1 MDRSAFYAH
10 LRRRD
15 VPIFGTSLSQRQ
27 VEGIEALLDAGGR
40 LPLDHMAHVLAEVY
54 HETGGKMTPVAE
66 NLYYST
72 AARIA
77 QVFSASRRQGIPA
90 SQLAR
95 NPEKLANTVYGGEW
109 GRKNLGNTETGDG
122 WKFRGMGMI
131 QSTGRANAKKA
142 SALTGKNLVDHPE
155 MMLSVPVSAQI
166 AVEGCASG
174 MFTGKRLSHFDG
186 ASYDHYG
193 ARAIVNGDKS
203 VNGAKISG
211 YAAQFAAAL
220 KAGGWR
226 AGVTDPVVQI
236 PTTQPDPAET
246 SGGFIAAIVAALLS
260 FLGKGKA

>member
-1 MDRSAFYAH
+1 MDRKAFYAY
-10 LRRRD
+10 LRQRS
-15 VPIFGTSLSQRQ
+15 VSLFGTSLSQRQ
-27 VEGIEALLDAGGR
+27 VEGIEALLDAGAR

-66 NLYYST
+66 NLYYT
-72 AARIA
+72 AARIS

-95 NPEKLANTVYGGEW
+95 NPERLANAVYGGEW
-109 GRKNLGNTETGDG
+109 GLKNLGNTEPGDG

-203 VNGAKISG
+203 VNGARIAG

-226 AGVTDPVVQI
+226 AGVAATDMQI
-236 PTTQPDPAET
+236 PISQPDPAET

-260 FLGKGKA
+260 IFKRNSA